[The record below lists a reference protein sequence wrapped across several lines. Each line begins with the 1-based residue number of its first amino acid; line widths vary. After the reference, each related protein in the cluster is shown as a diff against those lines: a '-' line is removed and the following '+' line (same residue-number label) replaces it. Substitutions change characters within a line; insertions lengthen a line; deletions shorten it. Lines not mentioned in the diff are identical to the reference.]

1 MLETQKE
8 LEKKHRDDCAEL
20 RALTQNQKMKH
31 QRETEEM
38 KALKSKQN
46 TKIGDEGFQNKL
58 MEQKK
63 LWKQNDVTKNAS
75 MLDFES
81 KVDGRGIKQEKL
93 KSLQKDKW
101 NLGNMD
107 FLEHKNKTKKEWEGS
122 ENNFTK

>member
-20 RALTQNQKMKH
+20 RALSQNQLMKH
-31 QRETEEM
+31 QRELDEM
-38 KALKSKQN
+38 KALKSKQH
-46 TKIGDEGFQNKL
+46 TKIGDEGFYNKL

-75 MLDFES
+75 LLDFES
-81 KVDGRGIKQEKL
+81 KVDGRGIKYEKL

-107 FLEHKNKTKKEWEGS
+107 FLEHKNKTKKDWDSGD
-122 ENNFTK
+122 NTFVK